1 MKYMLSHKKDCD
13 GLMSAAIYL
22 RTNPDAEVILIDYE
36 EDEINHMLKIFD
48 KMLDSEAG
56 SIVIADFVLMPV
68 ISQLIISKLN
78 KLKEKGWRIMWVDHH
93 QWHEDI
99 KELVSNVA
107 ELYINTS
114 YCASELMRE
123 KFGNNDEVYDTL
135 AEIGRDTDFH
145 LNKYLISSLLTDI
158 ITYYNYLRDNIK
170 LKNLAYKLSQGI
182 LWDAEMHYD
191 WKKYLTMKR
200 SAISELES
208 TISIRLIKGYVISIG
223 FSDEL
228 ISYSEALDIITKKSN
243 CDLAV
248 VVFKNGSLILRRKE
262 NINLPC
268 NKIAE
273 FFEGGGHLFIAG
285 GRLPKELRTN
295 YNVNS
300 WREYIFNKIE
310 TAILNIRELS

>member
-1 MKYMLSHKKDCD
+1 MKYILSHKKDCD

-22 RTNPDAEVILIDYE
+22 KANPDAEVILIDYE
-36 EDEINHMLKIFD
+36 ENEIAHMLKIFD
-48 KMLDSEAG
+48 KMLDSEHG
-56 SIVIADFVLMPV
+56 SIVIADFVLMPI
-68 ISQLIISKLN
+68 ISQLVVNKLN
-78 KLKEKGWRIMWVDHH
+78 KLKERGWQIMWVDHH

-123 KFGNNDEVYDTL
+123 KFGNNDKVYDTL
-135 AEIGRDTDFH
+135 AEIGKDTDFH
-145 LNKYLISSLLTDI
+145 LNRYPISSLLTDI
-158 ITYYNYLRDNIK
+158 ITYYNYLRDNKK

-182 LWDAEMHYD
+182 LWDSEMNHD
-191 WKKYLTMKR
+191 WKRYLTIKKN
-200 SAISELES
+200 AIKELEL
-208 TISIRLIKGYVISIG
+208 TISTRSMRGYTISIG

-228 ISYSEALDIITKKSN
+228 ISYSEALDIIMKKNNS
-243 CDLAV
+243 DLAI

-262 NINLPC
+262 SIKLPC

-285 GRLPKELRTN
+285 GQLPKELRAN
-295 YNVNS
+295 YNVDV
-300 WREYIFNKIE
+300 WREYIFNKVE
-310 TAILNIRELS
+310 EAISVLNF